1 MKKSR
6 LGAAVAVA
14 AAGALALAGCTASGG
29 GNSSAPTG
37 GTVSIAIVNDLTSL
51 NNNTPQGNLDTNGQ
65 YTYLTGASFSYP
77 DNNFNLVQNTDVG
90 TIEKTSDSPLTVT
103 MKLNDKLKWSD
114 GEPVTA
120 DDLVLNW
127 AINSGYYD
135 DATLDADGKATSG
148 TQYFAI
154 AGSTAGLDKTSF
166 PTISSD
172 NKSITLTFSEPYV
185 DWNLL
190 ASGTSAI
197 EQPAHIVAKK
207 AGLSSAADLTALL
220 KSLPKGNPAAPV
232 APNAKLQAAAAFVNS
247 GYDITSFPTDPD
259 LLVAAGPWQL
269 SAWTPGQSLEFSK
282 NPQYTGSL
290 TPKIDKIVMRVVP
303 DAAAQVTALQNG
315 EVDIAYPQASADT
328 KKSLEG
334 ISNAQVLTGN
344 QVSYDHLDLNF
355 KSSVFSDPTVRQ
367 AFLLTIPRQQIV
379 DAIVTPVVPA
389 PSRSTRRSGCRTSR
403 STRTLSRTTAPR
415 PTTRSTSPRRR
426 ACSRARRRP

>member
-154 AGSTAGLDKTSF
+154 AGSTAGLDKDVV
-166 PTISSD
+166 PD
-172 NKSITLTFSEPYV
+172 DQQRQQVDHADVLGALRRLEPARERHERHRAARAHRREEGGPV
-185 DWNLL
+185 LGRRPHG
-190 ASGTSAI
+190 AAEEPAQG
-197 EQPAHIVAKK
+197 QPGRPGRAQREA
-207 AGLSSAADLTALL
+207 AGRGRLREL
-220 KSLPKGNPAAPV
+220 
-232 APNAKLQAAAAFVNS
+232 

-290 TPKIDKIVMRVVP
+290 TP
-303 DAAAQVTALQNG
+303 
-315 EVDIAYPQASADT
+315 
-328 KKSLEG
+328 
-334 ISNAQVLTGN
+334 
-344 QVSYDHLDLNF
+344 
-355 KSSVFSDPTVRQ
+355 
-367 AFLLTIPRQQIV
+367 
-379 DAIVTPVVPA
+379 
-389 PSRSTRRSGCRTSR
+389 RSTRSSCASFRM
-403 STRTLSRTTAPR
+403 R
-415 PTTRSTSPRRR
+415 PLR
-426 ACSRARRRP
+426 

>member
-77 DNNFNLVQNTDVG
+77 T
-90 TIEKTSDSPLTVT
+90 TTSTSSRTRTSARSKKTSDSPLTVT

-166 PTISSD
+166 RR
-172 NKSITLTFSEPYV
+172 
-185 DWNLL
+185 
-190 ASGTSAI
+190 
-197 EQPAHIVAKK
+197 
-207 AGLSSAADLTALL
+207 SAAT
-220 KSLPKGNPAAPV
+220 
-232 APNAKLQAAAAFVNS
+232 
-247 GYDITSFPTDPD
+247 
-259 LLVAAGPWQL
+259 
-269 SAWTPGQSLEFSK
+269 
-282 NPQYTGSL
+282 
-290 TPKIDKIVMRVVP
+290 
-303 DAAAQVTALQNG
+303 
-315 EVDIAYPQASADT
+315 
-328 KKSLEG
+328 
-334 ISNAQVLTGN
+334 
-344 QVSYDHLDLNF
+344 
-355 KSSVFSDPTVRQ
+355 
-367 AFLLTIPRQQIV
+367 
-379 DAIVTPVVPA
+379 
-389 PSRSTRRSGCRTSR
+389 TSR
-403 STRTLSRTTAPR
+403 SR
-415 PTTRSTSPRRR
+415 
-426 ACSRARRRP
+426 